1 MLELRDVSRSYGTVS
16 AVRDV
21 SLTVAPGQLLVV
33 SGPSGSG
40 KTTLLQLL
48 GALDRPSSGTV
59 AFDGRDVRDMGE
71 SELARL
77 RRDSLGF
84 VFQQFNLIPT
94 LTAQQNVE
102 AALVPRT
109 RAVELLERVGLGDR
123 LGHLPSQLSGG
134 EQQRVAIARALAN
147 RPQVLLADE
156 PTGNLDSAT
165 GEEIVAV
172 LRSLVDDGLA
182 VVLVTHDPG
191 VAAAGDRVVVMRDGA
206 LSESLHREYLVV
218 VSPAGTGFR
227 AVVPDLPGCEG
238 TGATAE
244 AAVAAAQDAILSL
257 EGPLPPPSAAARTVS
272 I

>member
-1 MLELRDVSRSYGTVS
+1 MLELRDVSRAYGTVK
-16 AVRDV
+16 AVTGV
-21 SLTVAPGQLLVV
+21 SLTVQPGELLVV

-48 GALDRPSSGTV
+48 GALDRPSDGTV
-59 AFDGRDVRDMGE
+59 TFDGRDVREMADG
-71 SELARL
+71 ELARL

-94 LTAQQNVE
+94 RTAQQNVE
-102 AALVPRT
+102 AALVPKA

-147 RPQVLLADE
+147 LPQILLADE

-165 GEEIVAV
+165 GKEIIGLLRTLVEE
-172 LRSLVDDGLA
+172 GLA

-191 VAAAGDRVVVMRDGA
+191 VAALGDRVMVMRDGE
-206 LSESLHREYLVV
+206 LSESLHRDYLVV
-218 VSPAGTGFR
+218 VVAELGGYR
-227 AVVPDLPGCEG
+227 ATVPDIPGCEG
-238 TGATAE
+238 EGATPE
-244 AAVAAAQDAILSL
+244 AAVEAARDAIL
-257 EGPLPPPSAAARTVS
+257 EHRGTLPPPSALARSVS
-272 I
+272 V

>member
-1 MLELRDVSRSYGTVS
+1 VLELQDVSRSYGTVT
-16 AVRDV
+16 AVDGV
-21 SLTVAPGQLLVV
+21 SLTVQPGELLVV

-48 GALDRPSSGTV
+48 GALDRPSTGTV
-59 AFDGRDVRDMGE
+59 AFDGREVREMGE
-71 SELARL
+71 GELATL
-77 RRDSLGF
+77 RRETLGF

-102 AALVPRT
+102 AALVPKA

-147 RPQVLLADE
+147 RPQILLADE

-165 GEEIVAV
+165 GEEIVAL
-172 LRSLVDDGLA
+172 LRELVTEGLA

-191 VAAAGDRVVVMRDGA
+191 VAALGDRIMVMRDGRM
-206 LSESLHREYLVV
+206 SESLHREYVVLVT
-218 VSPAGTGFR
+218 PRGGRFLAT
-227 AVVPDLPGCEG
+227 VPDLPGLEG
-238 TGATAE
+238 EGDTADAAVE
-244 AAVAAAQDAILSL
+244 AARDAILSHD
-257 EGPLPPPSAAARTVS
+257 GPLPPPLTAARTLR